1 MDYNNDGSMDLLTG
15 SISGRLYLY
24 RRKPNRTFAAPE
36 TLKREGS
43 GLLGMGAGAINVG
56 AGSAAVMA
64 DWFNRGKLDL
74 IIGTG
79 AGKVSLLPNEGARE
93 APQFGRPEV
102 LKADGKP
109 IEADGGVA
117 GPSVADWD
125 GDGKLDL
132 LVGCGSGRVVWHR
145 NLGTKES
152 PRLAGAVTLIEPIE
166 GELDAEQL
174 DRPTRSAH
182 NAKVCAADWNG
193 DGRLDLIVGDYALA
207 KVGDQY
213 RVHGWVWVY
222 LRKADTTQT
231 KRAE

>member
-1 MDYNNDGSMDLLTG
+1 MDYNNDGRMDLLTG
-15 SISGRLYLY
+15 SISGRVYLY
-24 RRKPNRTFAAPE
+24 RRKPNQTFAAPE
-36 TLKREGS
+36 ILKRQGA

-79 AGKVSLLPNEGARE
+79 AGEVYLLPNEGTRETPRFARSE
-93 APQFGRPEV
+93 G
-102 LKADGKP
+102 LKANGKA
-109 IEADGGVA
+109 IKADGGVA

-132 LVGCGSGRVVWHR
+132 LLGCGSGRVVWCR
-145 NLGTKES
+145 NLGTKET
-152 PRLAGAVTLIEPIE
+152 PRLAAAVTLIEPIE
-166 GELDAEQL
+166 EKLDAEQVEH
-174 DRPTRSAH
+174 PTRSAG

-207 KVGDQY
+207 KVEDRY

-222 LRKADTTQT
+222 LR
-231 KRAE
+231 RAEVMKAERSE